1 MTYFEN
7 SYEVLYWD
15 FILDIFTSSEAHNQN
30 LTVEAVT
37 RAIYQANTEVKGLMR
52 LLQDDLKTVVD
63 TEDIG
68 TIVKGIHKRLEVLD
82 SFVEGDIPN
91 RATDELLH
99 ATLLYPKTLP
109 LSPTAHNT
117 PTRDTAAAMLPKVR
131 PKPCYLFSG

>member
-1 MTYFEN
+1 MTYLEN

-15 FILDIFTSSEAHNQN
+15 FILDIFASSEAHNQN

-52 LLQDDLKTVVD
+52 LLQDDLKSLGG

-99 ATLLYPKTLP
+99 ATLLHPETLP
-109 LSPTAHNT
+109 LPTTAGND

-131 PKPCYLFSG
+131 P